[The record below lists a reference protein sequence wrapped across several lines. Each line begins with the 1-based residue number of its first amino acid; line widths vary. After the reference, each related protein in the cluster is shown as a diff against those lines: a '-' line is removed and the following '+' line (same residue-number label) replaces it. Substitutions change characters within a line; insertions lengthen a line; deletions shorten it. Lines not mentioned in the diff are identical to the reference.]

1 MKPIQLVLSAFGPYV
16 KRTVIDFS
24 ALGEEGLFLIAGDTG
39 AGKTTIFDAISFA
52 LYGEASGGKE
62 KRKSKSFHSDYV
74 SDQTETYVELTF
86 RHRGE
91 TWWIRRNLE
100 YQRPAKKKKDGME
113 TTTRQA
119 ADAQMRNEDT
129 GEEIL
134 RMDDVNRR
142 VRELLGLTQD
152 QFTQTVMIAQGDF
165 LKILTASS
173 DDRKKLFRDLFH
185 TNLYVDLQSRLQ
197 EKNRACADEQKALE
211 QDILNAEG
219 KIDPE
224 AEFAER
230 EILLSYCGQIQHTDA
245 LKTLCALLARLIEQE
260 KAAQEQARAQKKE
273 AADQIGALIAAVTEG
288 ERVNRDFADWESKRA
303 RLAALTAGQGEI
315 DAQRAALA
323 AARRAQ
329 QLETDEALMRRTR
342 RDMDAQRAALSEAQ
356 AALEQAEK
364 ALPEAE
370 TRMKEAESR
379 GGEIHALLAQAKQM
393 EDCLPVLGEVERLKA
408 ALDTQKREL
417 QRLTA
422 DSSRAQA
429 AYIAAQNSYYLSQA
443 GLLARELKAGQPCPV
458 CGSTAHPCPA
468 QITPK
473 TVTRQALEQ
482 AAQRRETAEKAQ
494 SDAATRLAA
503 NQAALDERE
512 DRLRALKIGADET
525 QQRLAARIDA
535 AHQAAADR
543 QREIDAAR
551 STYQALDKRKTAAQ
565 SAVDAAQ
572 KQLAALEKDLRAQTE
587 AFEQKRAA
595 HGFEDEASYR
605 LAKRT
610 NADIE
615 RLDRE
620 IRNYDEQKRT
630 LAAQSRELEEK
641 LSGRQKTDL
650 TALQNRRAAALDRQ
664 AKAENAEKA
673 MVRKLTLHESAER
686 EIRQANAAIQKK
698 RGKWQIIQELYTCC
712 AGIAAGNPRAKL
724 TFEAYVQQYYFR
736 FVVAAANKRLTR
748 LTDGMFTLRVMREA
762 ANRVSQSGLDLE
774 VLDRSTGQ
782 ARDVSTLSGGES
794 FLASLAL
801 ALGLSDAVQSQ
812 SGQIRMDAMFIDEGF
827 GSLDENA
834 LRSSIDVLLELA
846 DGKRLIGIISHVQ
859 ELEERIDKQIVVT
872 KTPNGSTVRMNV

>member
-16 KRTVIDFS
+16 ERTVIDFS

-211 QDILNAEG
+211 QVILSAEG

-230 EILLSYCGQIQHTDA
+230 EILLSYCGQIQYTDA
-245 LKTLCALLARLIEQE
+245 LCTLLAQLIEQE

-364 ALPEAE
+364 ALPETE

-417 QRLTA
+417 QRLTE

-429 AYIAAQNSYYLSQA
+429 AYTAAQNSYYLSQA

-468 QITPK
+468 QITPE

-525 QQRLAARIDA
+525 RQRLAARIDA

-551 STYQALDKRKTAAQ
+551 SAYQALDKRKTAAQ

-572 KQLAALEKDLRAQTE
+572 KQLAALEKDLRTQTE

-620 IRNYDEQKRT
+620 IRNFDEQKRT

-650 TALQNRRAAALDRQ
+650 AALQNRRAAALDRQ

-673 MVRKLTLHESAER
+673 MVRKLTLHESADR

>member
-16 KRTVIDFS
+16 ERTVIDFS

-211 QDILNAEG
+211 QVILSAEG

-245 LKTLCALLARLIEQE
+245 LCALLARLIEQE

-393 EDCLPVLGEVERLKA
+393 EDCLPMLGEVERLKA

-422 DSSRAQA
+422 DSSRTQA
-429 AYIAAQNSYYLSQA
+429 AYTAAQNSYYLSQA

-468 QITPK
+468 QITPE
-473 TVTRQALEQ
+473 TVTRQVLEQ

-503 NQAALDERE
+503 NRAALDERE

-535 AHQAAADR
+535 VHQAAADR

-551 STYQALDKRKTAAQ
+551 SAYQALDKRKTAAQ

-620 IRNYDEQKRT
+620 IRNFDEQKRT
-630 LAAQSRELEEK
+630 LAAQTHELEDK
-641 LSGRQKTDL
+641 LSGRQRTDL
-650 TALQNRRAAALDRQ
+650 AALQNRRAAALDRQ

-736 FVVAAANKRLTR
+736 FVVAAANKR

>member
-16 KRTVIDFS
+16 ERTVIDFS

-211 QDILNAEG
+211 QVILSAEG

-245 LKTLCALLARLIEQE
+245 LCALLARLIEQE
-260 KAAQEQARAQKKE
+260 KAAQEQAKAQKKE
-273 AADQIGALIAAVTEG
+273 AADQIGALIAAVTDG
-288 ERVNRDFADWESKRA
+288 ERVNRDFADWESKKA

-342 RDMDAQRAALSEAQ
+342 RDMDAQRTALSDAQ
-356 AALEQAEK
+356 AALEQAKK

-417 QRLTA
+417 QRLTET
-422 DSSRAQA
+422 SSRAQA

-468 QITPK
+468 QITPE

-482 AAQRRETAEKAQ
+482 AAKRRETAEKAQ

-503 NQAALDERE
+503 NRAALDERE
-512 DRLRALKIGADET
+512 DRLRALKIEADET
-525 QQRLAARIDA
+525 RQRLAARIDA
-535 AHQAAADR
+535 AHRAAADR
-543 QREIDAAR
+543 QRAIDEAR
-551 STYQALDKRKTAAQ
+551 SAYQALDKRKTAAQ

-630 LAAQSRELEEK
+630 LAAQTHELEEK
-641 LSGRQKTDL
+641 LSGRQRTDL

-872 KTPNGSTVRMNV
+872 KTLNGSTVRMNV

>member
-16 KRTVIDFS
+16 ERTVIDFS

-113 TTTRQA
+113 TTTQQA

-134 RMDDVNRR
+134 RKEDVNRR

-152 QFTQTVMIAQGDF
+152 QFAQTVMIAQGDF

-197 EKNRACADEQKALE
+197 EKNRACADEQKAFE
-211 QDILNAEG
+211 QVILSAEG

-245 LKTLCALLARLIEQE
+245 LCALLARLIEQE

-288 ERVNRDFADWESKRA
+288 ERVNRDFADWESKKA

-356 AALEQAEK
+356 ATLEQAEK

-393 EDCLPVLGEVERLKA
+393 EDCLPVLSEVERLKA
-408 ALDTQKREL
+408 ALDMQKREL
-417 QRLTA
+417 QRLTEA
-422 DSSRAQA
+422 SSRAQA
-429 AYIAAQNSYYLSQA
+429 AYTTAQNSYYLSQA

-468 QITPK
+468 QITPE

-482 AAQRRETAEKAQ
+482 AAKRRETAEKAQ

-503 NQAALDERE
+503 NRAALDERE

-551 STYQALDKRKTAAQ
+551 SAYQALDKRKTAAQ

-610 NADIE
+610 NAEIE

-630 LAAQSRELEEK
+630 LAAQTHELEDK
-641 LSGRQKTDL
+641 LSGRQRTDL
-650 TALQNRRAAALDRQ
+650 TALQNRRTAALDRQ

-859 ELEERIDKQIVVT
+859 ELEERIEKQIVVT

>member
-16 KRTVIDFS
+16 ERTVIDFS

-211 QDILNAEG
+211 QVILSAEG

-245 LKTLCALLARLIEQE
+245 LCALLARLIEQE
-260 KAAQEQARAQKKE
+260 KAAQEQARAQNKE
-273 AADQIGALIAAVTEG
+273 AANQIGALIAAVTEG
-288 ERVNRDFADWESKRA
+288 ERVNRDFADWESKKA

-329 QLETDEALMRRTR
+329 QLETDEALMRRTL
-342 RDMDAQRAALSEAQ
+342 RDMDAQRAALSDAQ

-364 ALPEAE
+364 ALPETE

-417 QRLTA
+417 QRLTEA
-422 DSSRAQA
+422 SSRAQA
-429 AYIAAQNSYYLSQA
+429 AYTAAQNSYYLSQA

-468 QITPK
+468 QITPE

-482 AAQRRETAEKAQ
+482 AAKRRETAEKAQ

-503 NQAALDERE
+503 NRAALDERE

-525 QQRLAARIDA
+525 RQRLAARIDA

-551 STYQALDKRKTAAQ
+551 SAYQTLDKRKTAAQ

-630 LAAQSRELEEK
+630 LAAQTHELEDK
-641 LSGRQKTDL
+641 LSGRQRTDL

>member
-173 DDRKKLFRDLFH
+173 DERKKLFRDLFH

-211 QDILNAEG
+211 QVILSAEG

-245 LKTLCALLARLIEQE
+245 LCALLARLIEQE

-288 ERVNRDFADWESKRA
+288 ERVNRDFADWESKKA

-364 ALPEAE
+364 ALPEDE

-408 ALDTQKREL
+408 ALDTQEREL

-429 AYIAAQNSYYLSQA
+429 AYTAAQNSYYLSQA

-468 QITPK
+468 QITPE

-482 AAQRRETAEKAQ
+482 AAKRRETAEKAQ

-503 NQAALDERE
+503 NRAALDERE
-512 DRLRALKIGADET
+512 DRLRALKIEADET
-525 QQRLAARIDA
+525 RQRLAARIDA
-535 AHQAAADR
+535 AHRAAADR
-543 QREIDAAR
+543 QRAIDAAR
-551 STYQALDKRKTAAQ
+551 SAYQALDKRKTAAQ

-572 KQLAALEKDLRAQTE
+572 KQLAALEEDLRAQTG

-610 NADIE
+610 NAEIE
-615 RLDRE
+615 RLDLE

-673 MVRKLTLHESAER
+673 MVRKLTLHESADR

>member
-16 KRTVIDFS
+16 ERTVIDFS

-173 DDRKKLFRDLFH
+173 DERKKLFRDLFH

-211 QDILNAEG
+211 QVILNAEG

-245 LKTLCALLARLIEQE
+245 LCALLARLIEQE
-260 KAAQEQARAQKKE
+260 KAAQEQAKAQKKE

-288 ERVNRDFADWESKRA
+288 ERVNRDFADWESKKA

-342 RDMDAQRAALSEAQ
+342 RDMDAQRVALSEAQ

-417 QRLTA
+417 QKLTEA
-422 DSSRAQA
+422 SSRAQA
-429 AYIAAQNSYYLSQA
+429 AYTAAQNSYYLSQA

-468 QITPK
+468 QITPE

-482 AAQRRETAEKAQ
+482 AAKRRETAEKAQ
-494 SDAATRLAA
+494 GDAATRLAA
-503 NQAALDERE
+503 NRAALDERE
-512 DRLRALKIGADET
+512 GRLRALKIGADET
-525 QQRLAARIDA
+525 RQRLAARIDA
-535 AHQAAADR
+535 AHRAAADR
-543 QREIDAAR
+543 QREIDEAR
-551 STYQALDKRKTAAQ
+551 SAYQALDKRKTAAQ

-572 KQLAALEKDLRAQTE
+572 KQLAALEEDLRAQTE
-587 AFEQKRAA
+587 AFEQKRTA

-610 NADIE
+610 DAEIE

-620 IRNYDEQKRT
+620 IRNFDEQKRM
-630 LAAQSRELEEK
+630 LAAQTRELEDK
-641 LSGRQKTDL
+641 LTGRQKTDL

-673 MVRKLTLHESAER
+673 MVRKLTLHETAER

>member
-16 KRTVIDFS
+16 ERTVIDFS

-211 QDILNAEG
+211 QVILSAEG

-245 LKTLCALLARLIEQE
+245 LCALLARLIEQE

-288 ERVNRDFADWESKRA
+288 ERGNRDFADWESKKA

-356 AALEQAEK
+356 AALEQAKK

-417 QRLTA
+417 QRLTEA
-422 DSSRAQA
+422 SSRAQA
-429 AYIAAQNSYYLSQA
+429 AYTAAQNSYYLSQA

-468 QITPK
+468 QITPE

-482 AAQRRETAEKAQ
+482 AAKRRETAEKAQ

-525 QQRLAARIDA
+525 RQRLAARIDA

-543 QREIDAAR
+543 QRAIDEAR
-551 STYQALDKRKTAAQ
+551 SAYQTLDKRKTAAQ

-630 LAAQSRELEEK
+630 LAAQTHELEDK

>member
-16 KRTVIDFS
+16 ERTVIDFS

-211 QDILNAEG
+211 QVILSAEG

-245 LKTLCALLARLIEQE
+245 LCALLARLIEQE

-288 ERVNRDFADWESKRA
+288 ERVNRDFADWESKKA

-329 QLETDEALMRRTR
+329 QLETDEALIRRTL

-417 QRLTA
+417 QRLTEA
-422 DSSRAQA
+422 SSRAQA

-468 QITPK
+468 QITPE

-494 SDAATRLAA
+494 SDTATRLAA
-503 NQAALDERE
+503 NRAALDERE

-525 QQRLAARIDA
+525 RQRLAARIDA

-543 QREIDAAR
+543 QREIDEAR
-551 STYQALDKRKTAAQ
+551 SAYQALDKRKTAAQ

-572 KQLAALEKDLRAQTE
+572 KQLAALEEDLRAQTE
-587 AFEQKRAA
+587 AFEQKRMA

-610 NADIE
+610 NAEIE

-620 IRNYDEQKRT
+620 IRNFDEQKRT

>member
-16 KRTVIDFS
+16 ERTVIDFS

-211 QDILNAEG
+211 QVILSAEG

-245 LKTLCALLARLIEQE
+245 LCALLARLIEQE

-288 ERVNRDFADWESKRA
+288 ERVNRDFADWESKKA
-303 RLAALTAGQGEI
+303 RLAALTDGQGEI

-342 RDMDAQRAALSEAQ
+342 RDMDAQRAALSDAQ

-417 QRLTA
+417 QRLTE

-429 AYIAAQNSYYLSQA
+429 AYTAAQNSYYLSQA

-468 QITPK
+468 QITPE

-482 AAQRRETAEKAQ
+482 AAKRRETAEKAQ

-503 NQAALDERE
+503 NRAALDERE
-512 DRLRALKIGADET
+512 DRLRALKIEADET
-525 QQRLAARIDA
+525 RQRLAACIDA

-551 STYQALDKRKTAAQ
+551 SAYQALDKRKTAAQ

-610 NADIE
+610 NAEIE

-630 LAAQSRELEEK
+630 LAAQTHELEDK
-641 LSGRQKTDL
+641 LSGRQRTDL
-650 TALQNRRAAALDRQ
+650 AALQNRRAAALDRQ

>member
-211 QDILNAEG
+211 QVILSAEG

-245 LKTLCALLARLIEQE
+245 LCALLARLIEQE

-417 QRLTA
+417 QRLTE

-429 AYIAAQNSYYLSQA
+429 AYTAAQNSYYLSQA

-468 QITPK
+468 QITPE

-494 SDAATRLAA
+494 SDAATQLAA

-512 DRLRALKIGADET
+512 DRLRALKIGTDET
-525 QQRLAARIDA
+525 RQRLAARIDA

-543 QREIDAAR
+543 QRKIDEAR
-551 STYQALDKRKTAAQ
+551 SAYQALDKRKTAAQ

-572 KQLAALEKDLRAQTE
+572 KQLEALEKDLRAQTE

-620 IRNYDEQKRT
+620 IRDFDEQKRT

-641 LSGRQKTDL
+641 LSGRQRTDL

>member
-16 KRTVIDFS
+16 ERTVIDFS

-211 QDILNAEG
+211 QVILSAEG

-245 LKTLCALLARLIEQE
+245 LCALLARLIEQE
-260 KAAQEQARAQKKE
+260 KAAQEQAKAQKKE

-288 ERVNRDFADWESKRA
+288 ERINRDFADWESKRA

-329 QLETDEALMRRTR
+329 QLETDEALMRRTL
-342 RDMDAQRAALSEAQ
+342 RDMDAQQAALSDAQ
-356 AALEQAEK
+356 AALEQAKK

-429 AYIAAQNSYYLSQA
+429 AYTAAQNSYYLSQA

-468 QITPK
+468 QITPE

-503 NQAALDERE
+503 NRAALDERE

-525 QQRLAARIDA
+525 RQRLAARIDA

-543 QREIDAAR
+543 QRAIDAAR
-551 STYQALDKRKTAAQ
+551 SAYQALDKRKTAAQ

-572 KQLAALEKDLRAQTE
+572 KQLAALEEDLRAQTE

-630 LAAQSRELEEK
+630 LAAQTHELEEK
-641 LSGRQKTDL
+641 LSGRQRTDL

>member
-16 KRTVIDFS
+16 ERTVIDFS

-211 QDILNAEG
+211 QVILSAEG

-245 LKTLCALLARLIEQE
+245 LCALLARLIEQE

-342 RDMDAQRAALSEAQ
+342 RDMDAQRTALSDAQ
-356 AALEQAEK
+356 AALEQAKK

-417 QRLTA
+417 QRLTEA
-422 DSSRAQA
+422 SSRAQA
-429 AYIAAQNSYYLSQA
+429 AYTAAQNSYYLSQA

-468 QITPK
+468 QITPE

-543 QREIDAAR
+543 QRAIDAAR
-551 STYQALDKRKTAAQ
+551 SAYQALDKRKTAAQ

-630 LAAQSRELEEK
+630 LAAQTHELEDK
-641 LSGRQKTDL
+641 LSGRQRTDL

>member
-16 KRTVIDFS
+16 ERTVIDFS

-211 QDILNAEG
+211 QVILSAEG

-245 LKTLCALLARLIEQE
+245 LCALLARLIEQE

-342 RDMDAQRAALSEAQ
+342 RDMDAQRTALSDAQ
-356 AALEQAEK
+356 AALEQAKK

-417 QRLTA
+417 QRLTEA
-422 DSSRAQA
+422 SSRAQA
-429 AYIAAQNSYYLSQA
+429 AYTAAQNSYYLSQA

-468 QITPK
+468 QITPE

-482 AAQRRETAEKAQ
+482 AAKRRETAEKAQ

-503 NQAALDERE
+503 NRAALDERE

-525 QQRLAARIDA
+525 RQRLAARIDA

-551 STYQALDKRKTAAQ
+551 SAYQTLDKRKTAAQ

-630 LAAQSRELEEK
+630 LAAQTHELEDK

>member
-16 KRTVIDFS
+16 ERTVIDFS

-211 QDILNAEG
+211 QVILSAEG

-245 LKTLCALLARLIEQE
+245 LCALLARLIEQE

-342 RDMDAQRAALSEAQ
+342 RDMDAQRTALSDAQ
-356 AALEQAEK
+356 AALEQAKK

-417 QRLTA
+417 QRLTE

-429 AYIAAQNSYYLSQA
+429 AYTAAQNSYYLSQA

-468 QITPK
+468 QITPE

-482 AAQRRETAEKAQ
+482 AAKRRETAEKAQ

-503 NQAALDERE
+503 NRAALDERE

-525 QQRLAARIDA
+525 RQRLAVRIDA

-551 STYQALDKRKTAAQ
+551 SAYQALDKRKTAAQ

-610 NADIE
+610 NAEIE

-620 IRNYDEQKRT
+620 IRNFDEQKRT
-630 LAAQSRELEEK
+630 LAAQTHELEDK
-641 LSGRQKTDL
+641 LSGRQRTDL
-650 TALQNRRAAALDRQ
+650 AALQNRRAAALDRQ

>member
-16 KRTVIDFS
+16 ERTVIDFS

-211 QDILNAEG
+211 QVILSAEG

-245 LKTLCALLARLIEQE
+245 LCALLARLIEQE

-379 GGEIHALLAQAKQM
+379 SGEIHALLAQAKQM

-417 QRLTA
+417 QRLTE

-429 AYIAAQNSYYLSQA
+429 AYTAAQNSYYLSQA

-468 QITPK
+468 QITPE

-482 AAQRRETAEKAQ
+482 AAKRRETAEKAQ

-503 NQAALDERE
+503 NRAALDERE

-551 STYQALDKRKTAAQ
+551 SAYQALDKRKTAAQ

-572 KQLAALEKDLRAQTE
+572 KQLAVLEKDLRVQTE
-587 AFEQKRAA
+587 AFEQKRMA

-610 NADIE
+610 NAEIE

-630 LAAQSRELEEK
+630 LAAQTHELEDK
-641 LSGRQKTDL
+641 LSGRQRTDL
-650 TALQNRRAAALDRQ
+650 AALQNRRAAALDRQ

>member
-16 KRTVIDFS
+16 ERTVIDFS

-211 QDILNAEG
+211 QVILSAEG

-245 LKTLCALLARLIEQE
+245 LCALLARLIEQE

-288 ERVNRDFADWESKRA
+288 ERVNRDFADWESKKA

-342 RDMDAQRAALSEAQ
+342 RDMDAQQAALSEAQ

-429 AYIAAQNSYYLSQA
+429 AYTAAQNSYYLSQA

-468 QITPK
+468 QITPE

-503 NQAALDERE
+503 NRAALDERE

-525 QQRLAARIDA
+525 RQRLAARIDA

-543 QREIDAAR
+543 QREIDEAR
-551 STYQALDKRKTAAQ
+551 SAYQALDKRKTAAQ

-572 KQLAALEKDLRAQTE
+572 KQLEALEKDLRAQTE

-630 LAAQSRELEEK
+630 LAAQTHELEDK
-641 LSGRQKTDL
+641 LSGRQRTDL
-650 TALQNRRAAALDRQ
+650 AALQNRRAAALDRQ

>member
-16 KRTVIDFS
+16 ERTVIDFS

-113 TTTRQA
+113 TTTQQA

-134 RMDDVNRR
+134 RKEDVNRR

-152 QFTQTVMIAQGDF
+152 QFAQTVMIAQGDF

-211 QDILNAEG
+211 QVILSAEG

-245 LKTLCALLARLIEQE
+245 LCALLARLIEQE
-260 KAAQEQARAQKKE
+260 KAAQEQARTQKKE

-379 GGEIHALLAQAKQM
+379 SGEIHALLAQAKQM

-417 QRLTA
+417 QRLTE

-429 AYIAAQNSYYLSQA
+429 AYTAAQNSYYLSQA

-468 QITPK
+468 QITPE

-494 SDAATRLAA
+494 GDAATRLAA

-512 DRLRALKIGADET
+512 NRLRALKIGADET
-525 QQRLAARIDA
+525 RQRLAARIDA

-543 QREIDAAR
+543 QRAIDEAR
-551 STYQALDKRKTAAQ
+551 SAYQALDKRKTAAQ

-572 KQLAALEKDLRAQTE
+572 KRLAALEKDLRAQTE

-610 NADIE
+610 NAEIE
-615 RLDRE
+615 RLDLE

-630 LAAQSRELEEK
+630 LAAQTHELEDK

-664 AKAENAEKA
+664 VKAENAEKA
-673 MVRKLTLHESAER
+673 MVRKLTLHESADQ

-698 RGKWQIIQELYTCC
+698 RGRWQIIQELYTCC

>member
-16 KRTVIDFS
+16 ERTVIDFS

-211 QDILNAEG
+211 QVILSAEG

-245 LKTLCALLARLIEQE
+245 LCALLARLIEQE

-288 ERVNRDFADWESKRA
+288 ERINRDFADWESKRA

-417 QRLTA
+417 QRLTEA
-422 DSSRAQA
+422 SSRAQA
-429 AYIAAQNSYYLSQA
+429 AYTAAQNSYYLSQA

-468 QITPK
+468 QITPE

-482 AAQRRETAEKAQ
+482 AAKRRETAEKAQ
-494 SDAATRLAA
+494 SDTATRLAA
-503 NQAALDERE
+503 NRAALDERE

-525 QQRLAARIDA
+525 WQRLAARIDA

-551 STYQALDKRKTAAQ
+551 SAYQALDKRKTAAQ

-572 KQLAALEKDLRAQTE
+572 KQLAAFEKDLRAQTE

-630 LAAQSRELEEK
+630 LAAQTHELEDK
-641 LSGRQKTDL
+641 LSGRQRTDL

>member
-16 KRTVIDFS
+16 ERTVIDFS

-134 RMDDVNRR
+134 RMDDVNCR

-211 QDILNAEG
+211 QVILSAEG

-245 LKTLCALLARLIEQE
+245 LCALLARLIEQE

-342 RDMDAQRAALSEAQ
+342 RDMDAQRAALSDAQ

-417 QRLTA
+417 QRLTE

-429 AYIAAQNSYYLSQA
+429 AYTAAQNSYYLSQA

-468 QITPK
+468 QITPE

-482 AAQRRETAEKAQ
+482 AAKRRETAEKAQ

-503 NQAALDERE
+503 NQVALDERE

-525 QQRLAARIDA
+525 RQRLAARIDA

-551 STYQALDKRKTAAQ
+551 SAYQTLDKRKTAAQ

-610 NADIE
+610 NAEIE
-615 RLDRE
+615 RLDLE
-620 IRNYDEQKRT
+620 IRNFDEQKRT

-641 LSGRQKTDL
+641 LSGRQRTDL

>member
-16 KRTVIDFS
+16 ERTVIDFS

-211 QDILNAEG
+211 QVILSAEG

-245 LKTLCALLARLIEQE
+245 LCALLARLIEQE

-288 ERVNRDFADWESKRA
+288 ERINRDFADWESKRA

-342 RDMDAQRAALSEAQ
+342 RDMDAQRAALSDAQ

-364 ALPEAE
+364 ALPETE

-417 QRLTA
+417 QRLTET
-422 DSSRAQA
+422 SSRAQA

-468 QITPK
+468 QITPE

-525 QQRLAARIDA
+525 RQRLAARIDA

-551 STYQALDKRKTAAQ
+551 SAYQTLDKRKTAAQ

-630 LAAQSRELEEK
+630 LAAQTHELEDK

-650 TALQNRRAAALDRQ
+650 TALQNRQAAALDRQ

-762 ANRVSQSGLDLE
+762 ANSVSQSGLDLE

>member
-16 KRTVIDFS
+16 ERTVIDFS

-211 QDILNAEG
+211 QVILSAEG

-230 EILLSYCGQIQHTDA
+230 EILLSYCGQIQYTDA
-245 LKTLCALLARLIEQE
+245 LCALLARLIEQE

-273 AADQIGALIAAVTEG
+273 AADQIGELIAAVTEG
-288 ERVNRDFADWESKRA
+288 ERVNRDFADLESKKA

-417 QRLTA
+417 QRLTE

-429 AYIAAQNSYYLSQA
+429 AYTAAQNSYYLSQA

-468 QITPK
+468 QITPE

-482 AAQRRETAEKAQ
+482 AAKRRETAEKAQ

-503 NQAALDERE
+503 NRAALDERE

-551 STYQALDKRKTAAQ
+551 SAYQALDKRKTAAQ

-610 NADIE
+610 NAEIE

-620 IRNYDEQKRT
+620 IRNFDEQKRT
-630 LAAQSRELEEK
+630 LAAQTHELEDK
-641 LSGRQKTDL
+641 LSGRQRTDL
-650 TALQNRRAAALDRQ
+650 AALQNRRAAALDRQ

>member
-16 KRTVIDFS
+16 ERTVIDFS

-185 TNLYVDLQSRLQ
+185 TNLYVDLQNRLQ

-211 QDILNAEG
+211 QVILSAEG

-245 LKTLCALLARLIEQE
+245 LCALLARLIEQE

-288 ERVNRDFADWESKRA
+288 ERDNRDFADWESKRA

-429 AYIAAQNSYYLSQA
+429 AYTAAQNSYYLSQA

-468 QITPK
+468 QVTPE

-482 AAQRRETAEKAQ
+482 AAKRRETAEKAQ

-503 NQAALDERE
+503 NRAALDERE
-512 DRLRALKIGADET
+512 GRLRTLKIGADET
-525 QQRLAARIDA
+525 RQRLAARIDA

-543 QREIDAAR
+543 QRAIDAAR
-551 STYQALDKRKTAAQ
+551 SAYQALDKRKTAAQ

-620 IRNYDEQKRT
+620 IRNFDEQKRT
-630 LAAQSRELEEK
+630 LAAQTHELEDK
-641 LSGRQKTDL
+641 LSGRQRTDL
-650 TALQNRRAAALDRQ
+650 AALQNRRAAALDRQ

>member
-173 DDRKKLFRDLFH
+173 DERKKLFRDLFH

-211 QDILNAEG
+211 QVILSAEG

-245 LKTLCALLARLIEQE
+245 LCALLARLIEQE
-260 KAAQEQARAQKKE
+260 KAAQEQAKAQKKE

-288 ERVNRDFADWESKRA
+288 ERVNRDFADWESKKA
-303 RLAALTAGQGEI
+303 RLAALTDGQGEI
-315 DAQRAALA
+315 DARRAALA

-342 RDMDAQRAALSEAQ
+342 RDMDAQRAALSDAQ

-468 QITPK
+468 QITPE

-482 AAQRRETAEKAQ
+482 AAKRRETAEKAQ

-512 DRLRALKIGADET
+512 GRLRALKIGADET

-543 QREIDAAR
+543 QRAIDAAR
-551 STYQALDKRKTAAQ
+551 SAYQALDKRKTAAQ

-610 NADIE
+610 NAEIE

-630 LAAQSRELEEK
+630 LAAQTHELEEK

-673 MVRKLTLHESAER
+673 MVRKLTLHESADR

>member
-16 KRTVIDFS
+16 ERTVIDFS

-211 QDILNAEG
+211 QVILSAEG

-245 LKTLCALLARLIEQE
+245 LCALLARLIEQE

-288 ERVNRDFADWESKRA
+288 ERINRDFADWESKRA

-417 QRLTA
+417 QRLTEA
-422 DSSRAQA
+422 SSRAQA
-429 AYIAAQNSYYLSQA
+429 AYTAAQNSYYLSQA

-468 QITPK
+468 QITPE

-482 AAQRRETAEKAQ
+482 VAKRRETAEKAQ
-494 SDAATRLAA
+494 SDTATRLAA
-503 NQAALDERE
+503 NRAALDERE

-525 QQRLAARIDA
+525 RQRLAARIDA

-551 STYQALDKRKTAAQ
+551 SAYQALDKRKTAAQ

-572 KQLAALEKDLRAQTE
+572 KQLAAFEKDLRAQTE

-630 LAAQSRELEEK
+630 LAAQTHELEDK
-641 LSGRQKTDL
+641 LSGRQRTDL

>member
-16 KRTVIDFS
+16 ERTVIDFS

-62 KRKSKSFHSDYV
+62 KRKSRSFHSDYV

-211 QDILNAEG
+211 QVILSAEG

-245 LKTLCALLARLIEQE
+245 LCALLARLIEQE

-288 ERVNRDFADWESKRA
+288 ERVNRDFADWESKKA

-417 QRLTA
+417 QRLTEA
-422 DSSRAQA
+422 SSRAQA
-429 AYIAAQNSYYLSQA
+429 AYTAAQNSHYLSQA

-468 QITPK
+468 QITPE

-525 QQRLAARIDA
+525 RQRLAARIDA

-543 QREIDAAR
+543 QREIDAAQ
-551 STYQALDKRKTAAQ
+551 SAYQALDKRKTAAQ

-610 NADIE
+610 NAEIE

-620 IRNYDEQKRT
+620 IRNFDEQKRT
-630 LAAQSRELEEK
+630 LAAQTHELEDK
-641 LSGRQKTDL
+641 LSGRQRTDL

-686 EIRQANAAIQKK
+686 EIWQANAAIQKK

>member
-16 KRTVIDFS
+16 ERTVIDFS

-173 DDRKKLFRDLFH
+173 DERKKLFRDLFH

-211 QDILNAEG
+211 QVILSAEG

-245 LKTLCALLARLIEQE
+245 LCALLARLIEQE
-260 KAAQEQARAQKKE
+260 KAAQEQVRAQKKE

-393 EDCLPVLGEVERLKA
+393 EDCLPVLDEVERLKA
-408 ALDTQKREL
+408 ALDTQKRAL
-417 QRLTA
+417 QRLTE

-429 AYIAAQNSYYLSQA
+429 AYTAAQNSYYLSQA

-468 QITPK
+468 QITPE

-482 AAQRRETAEKAQ
+482 AAKRREAAEKAQ

-503 NQAALDERE
+503 NQVALDERE

-525 QQRLAARIDA
+525 RQRLAARIDA

-543 QREIDAAR
+543 QRTIDAAR
-551 STYQALDKRKTAAQ
+551 SAYQALDKRKTAAQ

-572 KQLAALEKDLRAQTE
+572 KQLAALEKDLRAQAE

-610 NADIE
+610 NAEIE

-630 LAAQSRELEEK
+630 LAAQTHELEDK
-641 LSGRQKTDL
+641 LSGRQRTDL
-650 TALQNRRAAALDRQ
+650 AALQNRRAAALDRQ

>member
-16 KRTVIDFS
+16 ERTVIDFS

-211 QDILNAEG
+211 QVILSAEG

-245 LKTLCALLARLIEQE
+245 LCALLARLIEQE

-288 ERVNRDFADWESKRA
+288 ERVNRDFADWESKKA

-429 AYIAAQNSYYLSQA
+429 AYTAAQNSYYLSQA

-468 QITPK
+468 QITPE

-482 AAQRRETAEKAQ
+482 AAKRRETAEKAQ

-503 NQAALDERE
+503 NQSALDERE

-525 QQRLAARIDA
+525 RQRLAARIDA
-535 AHQAAADR
+535 AHQAAANR
-543 QREIDAAR
+543 QRAIDATR
-551 STYQALDKRKTAAQ
+551 SAYQALDKRKTAAQ

-572 KQLAALEKDLRAQTE
+572 KQLAALEKDLRVQTE

-620 IRNYDEQKRT
+620 IRNFDEQKRT
-630 LAAQSRELEEK
+630 LAAQTHELEDK
-641 LSGRQKTDL
+641 LSGRQRTDL
-650 TALQNRRAAALDRQ
+650 AALQNRRAAALDRQ